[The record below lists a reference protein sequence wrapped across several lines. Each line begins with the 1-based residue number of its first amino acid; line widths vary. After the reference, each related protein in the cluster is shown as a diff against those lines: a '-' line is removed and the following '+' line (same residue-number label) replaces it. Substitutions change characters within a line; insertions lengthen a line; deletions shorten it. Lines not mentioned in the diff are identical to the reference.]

1 MRLYP
6 KKGFKLV
13 TIVSTI
19 IVFSILLTMIISVY
33 SAYLVSKQALVDNY
47 LESNYQHASEL
58 ANAAGN
64 VLDTM
69 QESVDGLATIWQRG
83 SKIDQDLLEDLY
95 SNNKNYF
102 NSIVIVNKKLV
113 VDNTVPATSG
123 VTAGQQLSGPINNM
137 LLEIRIPHITEP
149 FRSKD
154 GRWIVL
160 VTSPL
165 FDKQERYYGYIAGTI
180 YLQKSNVLQGILEHD
195 YSSDGS
201 YIYAVGPKG
210 NIIFHPDINL
220 VGVSKASDEAVWK
233 VMAGLAGKIEFT
245 DQQDQTFYTGYA
257 YNMKSSWGV
266 IVQTPASVIDV
277 PLRELLQKSIL
288 LSLPLLLIT
297 LAAGWIITYL
307 AVRPLHVLAEYS
319 NRMVNDWRSEAL
331 PPMKSGTYEVKVLYQ
346 SIRFTTRQLQKYIMK
361 LKNETALDGLT
372 GLANRRNFDSTLEAW
387 CIGDEPFAMVML
399 DIDRFKRVNDTYGHL
414 TGDRVMQFLAVIMR
428 NVSREG
434 DVCFRYGGEEFG
446 ILLRGCNVT
455 RAYIVA
461 ERLRELL
468 QGTVSPSGE
477 IITVSSGVVA
487 FPEHGRTPDDLISH
501 ADEAMYTSKREGRN
515 RTTIYYNQPIE
526 VAEEVEKEPTPEE
539 INI

>member
-6 KKGFKLV
+6 KKGFRLV

-19 IVFSILLTMIISVY
+19 IVFSILLTMIISIY
-33 SAYLVSKQALVDNY
+33 SAYIVSKQALINNY
-47 LESNYQHASEL
+47 LDNNYQHATEL

-64 VLDTM
+64 ILGTM
-69 QESVDGLATIWQRG
+69 QESVDALATIWQRENN
-83 SKIDQDLLEDLY
+83 IDQDLLEDLY

-102 NSIVIVNKKLV
+102 NSIVIVNKDLIV
-113 VDNTVPATSG
+113 SNTVPATSG
-123 VTAGQQLSGPINNM
+123 VRAGQQLSGPINNM
-137 LLEIRIPHITEP
+137 LLDIRIPHITEP
-149 FRSKD
+149 FLSKD

-195 YSSDGS
+195 YESDGS
-201 YIYAVGPKG
+201 YVYAVGPKG
-210 NIIFHPDINL
+210 NIIFHPNLKL
-220 VGVSKASDEAVWK
+220 VGASKAADEAVWK

-245 DQQDQTFYTGYA
+245 DQQNQTFYTGYA

-266 IVQTPASVIDV
+266 IVQTPASVISV

-307 AVRPLHVLAEYS
+307 AVRPLQVLADYS
-319 NRMVNDWRSEAL
+319 NRMVDDWRSEAL
-331 PPMKSGTYEVKVLYQ
+331 PPIRSGTYEVKVLYQ
-346 SIRFTTRQLQKYIMK
+346 SIRFTTRQLQKYIVK

-372 GLANRRNFDSTLEAW
+372 GLANRRNFDSTLETW
-387 CIGDEPFAMVML
+387 CIGDESFAMVML
-399 DIDRFKRVNDTYGHL
+399 DIDHFKRVNDTYGHL
-414 TGDRVMQFLAVIMR
+414 TGDRVMQFLAVTMR

-468 QGTVSPSGE
+468 HGSVSPSGE
-477 IITVSSGVVA
+477 LITVSSGVVA
-487 FPEHGRTPDDLISH
+487 FPEHGRTPNDLISH

-515 RTTIYYNQPIE
+515 RTTIYQKE
-526 VAEEVEKEPTPEE
+526 VPQTDKENEVKLSEEV
-539 INI
+539 NV

>member
-1 MRLYP
+1 
-6 KKGFKLV
+6 
-13 TIVSTI
+13 
-19 IVFSILLTMIISVY
+19 
-33 SAYLVSKQALVDNY
+33 
-47 LESNYQHASEL
+47 
-58 ANAAGN
+58 
-64 VLDTM
+64 
-69 QESVDGLATIWQRG
+69 LATIWQREN
-83 SKIDQDLLEDLY
+83 KIDQDLLEDLY
-95 SNNKNYF
+95 TNNKNYF
-102 NSIVIVNKKLV
+102 NSIVIVNKDLIV
-113 VDNTVPATSG
+113 NNTVPATSG
-123 VTAGQQLSGPINNM
+123 VKAGQQLSGPINNT
-137 LLEIRIPHITEP
+137 LLEIQIPHITEP
-149 FRSKD
+149 FMSKD

-180 YLQKSNVLQGILEHD
+180 YLQKSNVLQGILEQD

-201 YIYAVGPKG
+201 YVYAVGPKG
-210 NIIFHPDINL
+210 NIIFHPNLKL
-220 VGVSKASDEAVWK
+220 VGSNKAADEAVWK

-245 DQQDQTFYTGYA
+245 DQQNQTFYTGYA

-266 IVQTPASVIDV
+266 IVQTPASVISV

-307 AVRPLHVLAEYS
+307 AVRPLQVLADYS
-319 NRMVNDWRSEAL
+319 NRMVDDWKSEAL
-331 PPMKSGTYEVKVLYQ
+331 PPIRSGTYEVKVLYQ
-346 SIRFTTRQLQKYIMK
+346 SIRFTTRQLQKYIVK

-372 GLANRRNFDSTLEAW
+372 GLANRRNFDSTLETW

-399 DIDRFKRVNDTYGHL
+399 DIDHFKRVNDTYGHL
-414 TGDRVMQFLAVIMR
+414 TGDRVMQFLAVTMR

-468 QGTVSPSGE
+468 HGTVSPSGE
-477 IITVSSGVVA
+477 LITVSSGVVA
-487 FPEHGRTPDDLISH
+487 FPEHGKTPNDLISH

-515 RTTIYYNQPIE
+515 RTTIYQKEITKADNQNE
-526 VAEEVEKEPTPEE
+526 VKSAEE
-539 INI
+539 INV

>member
-6 KKGFKLV
+6 KKGFRLV

-19 IVFSILLTMIISVY
+19 IVFSILLTMIISIY
-33 SAYLVSKQALVDNY
+33 SAYIVSKQALINNY
-47 LESNYQHASEL
+47 LDNNYQHATEL

-64 VLDTM
+64 ILGTM
-69 QESVDGLATIWQRG
+69 QESVDALATIWQRENN
-83 SKIDQDLLEDLY
+83 IDQDLLEDLY

-102 NSIVIVNKKLV
+102 NSIVIVNKDLIV
-113 VDNTVPATSG
+113 SNTVPATSG
-123 VTAGQQLSGPINNM
+123 VRAGQQLSGPINNM
-137 LLEIRIPHITEP
+137 LLDIQIPHITEP
-149 FRSKD
+149 FLSKD

-195 YSSDGS
+195 YESDGS
-201 YIYAVGPKG
+201 YVYAVGPKG
-210 NIIFHPDINL
+210 NIIFHPNLKL
-220 VGVSKASDEAVWK
+220 VGASKAADEAVWK

-245 DQQDQTFYTGYA
+245 DQQNQTFYAGYA

-266 IVQTPASVIDV
+266 IVQTPASVISV

-307 AVRPLHVLAEYS
+307 AVRPLQVLADYS
-319 NRMVNDWRSEAL
+319 NRMVDDWRSEAL
-331 PPMKSGTYEVKVLYQ
+331 PPIRSGTYEVKVLYQ
-346 SIRFTTRQLQKYIMK
+346 SIRFTTRQLQKYIVK

-372 GLANRRNFDSTLEAW
+372 GLANRRNFDSTLETW
-387 CIGDEPFAMVML
+387 CIGDESFAMVML
-399 DIDRFKRVNDTYGHL
+399 DIDHFKRVNDTYGHL
-414 TGDRVMQFLAVIMR
+414 TGDRVMQFLAVTMR

-468 QGTVSPSGE
+468 HGSVSPSGE
-477 IITVSSGVVA
+477 LITVSSGVVA
-487 FPEHGRTPDDLISH
+487 FPEHGRTPNDLISH

-515 RTTIYYNQPIE
+515 RTTIYQKE
-526 VAEEVEKEPTPEE
+526 VPQADKENEVKLSEEV
-539 INI
+539 NV

>member
-6 KKGFKLV
+6 KKGFRLV

-19 IVFSILLTMIISVY
+19 IVFSILLTMIISIY
-33 SAYLVSKQALVDNY
+33 SAYIVSKQALINNY
-47 LESNYQHASEL
+47 LDNNYQHATEL

-64 VLDTM
+64 ILGTM
-69 QESVDGLATIWQRG
+69 QESIDALATIWQREN
-83 SKIDQDLLEDLY
+83 KIDQDLLEDLY
-95 SNNKNYF
+95 TNNKNYF
-102 NSIVIVNKKLV
+102 NSIVIVNKDLIV
-113 VDNTVPATSG
+113 NNTVPATSG
-123 VTAGQQLSGPINNM
+123 VKAGQQLSGPINNT
-137 LLEIRIPHITEP
+137 LLEIQIPHITEP
-149 FRSKD
+149 FMSKD

-180 YLQKSNVLQGILEHD
+180 YLQKSNVLQGILEQD

-201 YIYAVGPKG
+201 YVYAVGPKG
-210 NIIFHPDINL
+210 NIIFHPNLKL
-220 VGVSKASDEAVWK
+220 VGSNKAADEAVWK

-245 DQQDQTFYTGYA
+245 DQQNQTFYTGYA

-266 IVQTPASVIDV
+266 IVQTPASVISV

-307 AVRPLHVLAEYS
+307 AVRPLQVLADYS
-319 NRMVNDWRSEAL
+319 NRMVDDWKSEAL
-331 PPMKSGTYEVKVLYQ
+331 PPIRSGTYEVKVLYQ
-346 SIRFTTRQLQKYIMK
+346 SIRFTTRQLQKYIVK

-372 GLANRRNFDSTLEAW
+372 GLANRRNFDSTLETW

-399 DIDRFKRVNDTYGHL
+399 DIDHFKRVNDTYGHL
-414 TGDRVMQFLAVIMR
+414 TGDRVMQFLAVTMR

-468 QGTVSPSGE
+468 HGTVSPSGE
-477 IITVSSGVVA
+477 LITVSSGVVA
-487 FPEHGRTPDDLISH
+487 FPEHGKTPNDLISH

-515 RTTIYYNQPIE
+515 RTTIYQKEITKADNQNE
-526 VAEEVEKEPTPEE
+526 VKSAEE
-539 INI
+539 INV

>member
-6 KKGFKLV
+6 KKGFRLV

-19 IVFSILLTMIISVY
+19 IVFSILLTMIISIY
-33 SAYLVSKQALVDNY
+33 SAYIVSKQALINNY
-47 LESNYQHASEL
+47 LDNNYQHATEL

-64 VLDTM
+64 ILGTM
-69 QESVDGLATIWQRG
+69 QESVDALATIWQRENN
-83 SKIDQDLLEDLY
+83 IDQDLLEDLY

-102 NSIVIVNKKLV
+102 NSIVIVNKDLIV
-113 VDNTVPATSG
+113 SNTVPATSG
-123 VTAGQQLSGPINNM
+123 VRAGQQLSGPINNM
-137 LLEIRIPHITEP
+137 LLDIQIPHITEP
-149 FRSKD
+149 FLSKD

-195 YSSDGS
+195 YESDGS
-201 YIYAVGPKG
+201 YVYAVGPKG
-210 NIIFHPDINL
+210 NIIFHPNLKL
-220 VGVSKASDEAVWK
+220 VGASKAADEAVWK

-245 DQQDQTFYTGYA
+245 DQQNQTFYAGYA

-266 IVQTPASVIDV
+266 IVQTPASVISV

-307 AVRPLHVLAEYS
+307 AVRPLQVLADYS
-319 NRMVNDWRSEAL
+319 NRMVDDWRSEAL
-331 PPMKSGTYEVKVLYQ
+331 PPIRSGTYEVKVLYQ
-346 SIRFTTRQLQKYIMK
+346 SIRFTTRQLQKYIVK

-372 GLANRRNFDSTLEAW
+372 GLANRRNFDSTLETW
-387 CIGDEPFAMVML
+387 CIGDESFAMVML
-399 DIDRFKRVNDTYGHL
+399 DIDHFKRVNDTYGHL
-414 TGDRVMQFLAVIMR
+414 TGDRVMQFLAVTMR

-468 QGTVSPSGE
+468 HGSVSPSGE
-477 IITVSSGVVA
+477 LITVSSGVVA
-487 FPEHGRTPDDLISH
+487 FPEHGRTPNDLISH

-515 RTTIYYNQPIE
+515 RTTIYQKE
-526 VAEEVEKEPTPEE
+526 VPQTDKENEVKLSEEV
-539 INI
+539 NV

>member
-6 KKGFKLV
+6 KKGFRLV

-19 IVFSILLTMIISVY
+19 IVFSILLTMIISIY
-33 SAYLVSKQALVDNY
+33 SAYIVSKQALINNY
-47 LESNYQHASEL
+47 LDNNYQHATEL

-64 VLDTM
+64 ILGTM
-69 QESVDGLATIWQRG
+69 QESVDALATIWQRENN
-83 SKIDQDLLEDLY
+83 IDQDLLEDLY

-102 NSIVIVNKKLV
+102 NSIVIVNKDLIV
-113 VDNTVPATSG
+113 SNTVPATSG
-123 VTAGQQLSGPINNM
+123 VRAGQQLSGPINNM
-137 LLEIRIPHITEP
+137 LLDIQIPHITEP
-149 FRSKD
+149 FLSKD

-195 YSSDGS
+195 YESDGS
-201 YIYAVGPKG
+201 YVYAVGPKG
-210 NIIFHPDINL
+210 NIIFHPNLKL
-220 VGVSKASDEAVWK
+220 VGASKAADEAVWK

-245 DQQDQTFYTGYA
+245 DQQNQTFYAGYA

-266 IVQTPASVIDV
+266 IVQTPASVISV

-307 AVRPLHVLAEYS
+307 AVRPLQVLADYS
-319 NRMVNDWRSEAL
+319 NRMVDDWRSEAL
-331 PPMKSGTYEVKVLYQ
+331 PPIRSGTYEVKVLYQ
-346 SIRFTTRQLQKYIMK
+346 SIRFTTRQLQKYIVK

-372 GLANRRNFDSTLEAW
+372 GLANRRNFDSTLETW
-387 CIGDEPFAMVML
+387 CIGDESFAMVML
-399 DIDRFKRVNDTYGHL
+399 DIDHFKRVNDTYGHL
-414 TGDRVMQFLAVIMR
+414 TGDRVMQFLAVTMR

-468 QGTVSPSGE
+468 HGSVSPSGE
-477 IITVSSGVVA
+477 LITVSSGVVA
-487 FPEHGRTPDDLISH
+487 FPEHGRTPNDLISH

-515 RTTIYYNQPIE
+515 RTTIYQKEIPQTDKENE
-526 VAEEVEKEPTPEE
+526 VKLSEEV
-539 INI
+539 NV

>member
-6 KKGFKLV
+6 KKGFRLV

-19 IVFSILLTMIISVY
+19 IVFSILLTMIISIY
-33 SAYLVSKQALVDNY
+33 SAYIVSKQALINNY
-47 LESNYQHASEL
+47 LDNNYQHATEL

-64 VLDTM
+64 ILGTM
-69 QESVDGLATIWQRG
+69 QESVDALATIWQREN
-83 SKIDQDLLEDLY
+83 KIDQDLLEDLY

-102 NSIVIVNKKLV
+102 NSIVIVNKDLIV
-113 VDNTVPATSG
+113 SNTVPATSG
-123 VTAGQQLSGPINNM
+123 VRAGQHLSGPINNM
-137 LLEIRIPHITEP
+137 LLDIRIPHITEP
-149 FRSKD
+149 FLSKD

-165 FDKQERYYGYIAGTI
+165 FDKQEQYYGYIAGTI

-195 YSSDGS
+195 YESDGS
-201 YIYAVGPKG
+201 YVYAVGPKG
-210 NIIFHPDINL
+210 NIIFHPNLKL
-220 VGVSKASDEAVWK
+220 VGANKAADEAVWK

-245 DQQDQTFYTGYA
+245 DQQNQTFYTGYA

-307 AVRPLHVLAEYS
+307 AVRPLQVLADYS
-319 NRMVNDWRSEAL
+319 NRMVDDWKSEAL
-331 PPMKSGTYEVKVLYQ
+331 PPIRSGTYEVKVLYQ
-346 SIRFTTRQLQKYIMK
+346 SIRFTTRQLQKYIVK

-372 GLANRRNFDSTLEAW
+372 GLANRRNFDSTLETW
-387 CIGDEPFAMVML
+387 CIGDESFAMVML
-399 DIDRFKRVNDTYGHL
+399 DIDHFKRVNDTYGHL
-414 TGDRVMQFLAVIMR
+414 TGDRVMQFLAVTMR

-468 QGTVSPSGE
+468 HGTLSPSGE
-477 IITVSSGVVA
+477 LITVSSGVVA
-487 FPEHGRTPDDLISH
+487 FPEHGRTPNDLISH

-515 RTTIYYNQPIE
+515 RTTIYQKELSQADKESE
-526 VAEEVEKEPTPEE
+526 VKRSEE
-539 INI
+539 INA